1 MVAPAIQEEK
11 TMAARNRTKA
21 VLTLAAVAM
30 ASLALATTSTYA
42 AISAGDVLKLDLS
55 NTGDADGGS
64 LADWNQLSTNGTI
77 ADGSVIRHGDGAVV
91 DGVTIT
97 LAGRLGN
104 NNDVNAAN
112 WPGMAG
118 DPYYIPAADDLVYS
132 TTGYL
137 LTVTFAGLDDALSY
151 NARVYSLV
159 NENKAAINV
168 GVTDGAGTIT
178 NTGLNRQTL
187 YNTAPLSPNLI
198 FNGVSTDG
206 SGNIVATVSSTWHV
220 NMEAVVLEAVPEPAT
235 MSLLALGGLGV
246 FFRRR
251 RRA

>member
-1 MVAPAIQEEK
+1 
-11 TMAARNRTKA
+11 
-21 VLTLAAVAM
+21 M

-42 AISAGDVLKLDLS
+42 AIPAGDVLKLGLS
-55 NTGDADGGS
+55 NTGDTDGGS

-77 ADGSVIRHGDGAVV
+77 AAGSVIRHGDGAVV
-91 DGVTIT
+91 GGVTIS
-97 LAGRLGN
+97 LAGRGGN
-104 NNDVNAAN
+104 NNNDGNAAN
-112 WPGMAG
+112 WPAMAG
-118 DPYYIPAADDLVYS
+118 DPYYIPAADDLVHS

-159 NENKAAINV
+159 DENRPVIDV
-168 GVTDGAGTIT
+168 GVTDSAGTIT

-187 YNTAPLSPNLI
+187 YNTAPLSSDLI

-206 SGNIVATVSSTWHV
+206 SGNIVVTVNSTWHV

-246 FFRRR
+246 FLRRR
-251 RRA
+251 PRA